1 MVLNFHSGVSTTTTS
16 WFKMYSPCKIWKN
29 LGYWY
34 AILFTLY
41 TRLDLIW
48 SKFCPCAHSR
58 GKEPFLAKKKN
69 IMQIRKR
76 LIAHP
81 EQMLFLLNKK
91 SLKAYDL
98 LLLFLQYF
106 FVFAF
111 CVAHTDPFFLRKLGR
126 KIAIFR
132 GFTKFCLGAT
142 GLQLKLLILIES
154 SN

>member
-1 MVLNFHSGVSTTTTS
+1 MQNMKKPRLLICHFIYFLHTVG
-16 WFKMYSPCKIWKN
+16 PN
-29 LGYWY
+29 LVQ
-34 AILFTLY
+34 ILPL
-41 TRLDLIW
+41 
-48 SKFCPCAHSR
+48 CAQQ
-58 GKEPFLAKKKN
+58 GKGTFFGQKKN